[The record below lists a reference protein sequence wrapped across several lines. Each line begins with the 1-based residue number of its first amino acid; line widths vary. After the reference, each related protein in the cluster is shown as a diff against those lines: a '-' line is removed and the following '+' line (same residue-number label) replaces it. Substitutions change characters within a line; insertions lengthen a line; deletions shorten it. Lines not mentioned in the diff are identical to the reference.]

1 MFSNGTSTLTQ
12 RALAA
17 AEAFR
22 SFLLLEDDVRVDW
35 EVDQARETG
44 NADAQRAP
52 LHARALTRPPRKR
65 RPGEAP
71 ATAHVC
77 LSPVDEAPA
86 RHELVS
92 RSNARALARDGRP
105 PGRRPSS
112 R

>member
-35 EVDQARETG
+35 EVDQARETR

-52 LHARALTRPPRKR
+52 LHARRLTRPPRKR
-65 RPGEAP
+65 RPGEAQ

-77 LSPVDEAPA
+77 LAH
-86 RHELVS
+86 R
-92 RSNARALARDGRP
+92 
-105 PGRRPSS
+105 
-112 R
+112 